1 MWLPKER
8 PPPSEVLLIAC
19 DEAATWW
26 MLMLMLIAREA
37 DGMLMLI
44 LVMIAWLCRSDHV
57 ERCWLLIAGKRS
69 NVHNLYADANAECMQ
84 MGRDLKILE
93 FCWLLLASLEDNEA
107 RDNLFTSCVDGS
119 ILLVVLRTITF
130 LHRVWMAPW
139 SKWLNLLYVVF
150 RTITFLHRVWML
162 SSLWW
167 CNLLC
172 VVFRTITFLH
182 RVWMLSSLWWLNL
195 FTSCVDGSLL
205 MSCSGQRP
213 FYIV

>member
-69 NVHNLYADANAECMQ
+69 NVHNLDADANAECMQ
-84 MGRDLKILE
+84 PFVYKNNLRRKKYILE
-93 FCWLLLASLEDNEA
+93 GMLVLRGLSAWCWCWCLSEHGDVDADHGACCRGCWCWSRVDVDADPDADARFQLIHTLVDLEA
-107 RDNLFTSCVDGS
+107 RS
-119 ILLVVLRTITF
+119 
-130 LHRVWMAPW
+130 
-139 SKWLNLLYVVF
+139 
-150 RTITFLHRVWML
+150 
-162 SSLWW
+162 
-167 CNLLC
+167 CNL
-172 VVFRTITFLH
+172 VNADDDDDEQSR
-182 RVWMLSSLWWLNL
+182 R
-195 FTSCVDGSLL
+195 
-205 MSCSGQRP
+205 
-213 FYIV
+213 